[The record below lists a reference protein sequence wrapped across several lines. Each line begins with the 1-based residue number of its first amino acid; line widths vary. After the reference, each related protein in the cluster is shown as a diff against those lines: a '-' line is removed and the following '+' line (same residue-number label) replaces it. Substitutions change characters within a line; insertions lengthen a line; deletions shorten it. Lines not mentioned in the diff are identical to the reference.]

1 MISYNEKHLFLFMVN
16 NATECKKLIITIS
29 QAMQMKLPFSM
40 DGKSE
45 KLTKLKVGWVSY
57 CNWSQAKKIL
67 KVGLHKKSKSI
78 MVGLMIMEEIGERP
92 AIMNQKGMLPIR
104 KNLAIMHSACIIDF
118 TGILINKIDFGYQL
132 RMDVRVLSQ
141 ILFDKFVDICL

>member
-1 MISYNEKHLFLFMVN
+1 
-16 NATECKKLIITIS
+16 
-29 QAMQMKLPFSM
+29 
-40 DGKSE
+40 
-45 KLTKLKVGWVSY
+45 
-57 CNWSQAKKIL
+57 
-67 KVGLHKKSKSI
+67 
-78 MVGLMIMEEIGERP
+78 MEEIGERP

-132 RMDVRVLSQ
+132 RMDVRVLYQ